1 MMKMIMRLKCI
12 KMINDNDIIIKHKEL
27 VLNIKSI

>member
-1 MMKMIMRLKCI
+1 MKMIMRLKYI